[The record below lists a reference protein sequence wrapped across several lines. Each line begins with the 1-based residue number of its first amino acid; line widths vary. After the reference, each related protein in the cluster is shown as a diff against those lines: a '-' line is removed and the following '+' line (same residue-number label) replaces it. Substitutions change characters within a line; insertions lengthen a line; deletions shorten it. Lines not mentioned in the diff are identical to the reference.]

1 MSRKTILLDLVC
13 GYPEFKDLET
23 VSSLLSSSAD
33 NSYLNYSE
41 CHENNSYNN
50 KFSFCLPIIAL
61 YLTYKDSDI
70 KMLRTKLTGDFKVMQ
85 SDLFIILLVAD
96 FLGN

>member
-1 MSRKTILLDLVC
+1 MLDLVC